1 MKSPL
6 KIIER
11 MVKDYPNDME
21 LGSKIRHYIY
31 WLKGNKDDKKNN
43 LKLKIFSETKN
54 LTTKI
59 KIKKRKK
66 RIDLKITTLSS
77 LTSLE

>member
-1 MKSPL
+1 MSTLTKV
-6 KIIER
+6 
-11 MVKDYPNDME
+11 VK
-21 LGSKIRHYIY
+21 
-31 WLKGNKDDKKNN
+31 NKDDKKNN

-66 RIDLKITTLSS
+66 RIDLKNH
-77 LTSLE
+77 